1 MRQNKLIQF
10 YLTNV
15 CNSHCK
21 TCGIWRDNSNNIELP
36 LQNVLDVIKEF
47 PEADYVF
54 GGGEAILYSKIGELL
69 SYCNE
74 HNISYTLLSNAVDV
88 EALDRVIELYN
99 VKNLTMSCDGV
110 NHDWIRGSKGNL
122 GNIARIVF
130 KYKNK
135 KYGPMN
141 IKLSYTLSAYN
152 EETINMDMEMIKN
165 VLGFDKVYF
174 CLAQDMDLLLVN
186 KQKQIKPTKYA
197 IDHLI
202 TKYGHMLYDKDYNF
216 LKHAIIL
223 GDRKCCDS
231 TSSVFTI
238 YTNGDIVRCQSI
250 MSKDVIGNIVNGDDF
265 KDVVSKIESTWAYEC
280 PYDDMC
286 NLVCQRRYD

>member
-1 MRQNKLIQF
+1 MRPNKLIQF

-15 CNSHCK
+15 CNSHFK

-130 KYKNK
+130 KCKNK

-141 IKLSYTLSAYN
+141 IKLSYTLSTYN

-223 GDRKCCDS
+223 GDRKHCDS

-250 MSKDVIGNIVNGDDF
+250 MSKDVLGNIVNGDDF
-265 KDVVSKIESTWAYEC
+265 KDVVSKIESTWTYEC

>member
-1 MRQNKLIQF
+1 
-10 YLTNV
+10 
-15 CNSHCK
+15 
-21 TCGIWRDNSNNIELP
+21 
-36 LQNVLDVIKEF
+36 
-47 PEADYVF
+47 
-54 GGGEAILYSKIGELL
+54 
-69 SYCNE
+69 
-74 HNISYTLLSNAVDV
+74 
-88 EALDRVIELYN
+88 
-99 VKNLTMSCDGV
+99 MSCDGV

-152 EETINMDMEMIKN
+152 EDTINMDMEMIKN

-186 KQKQIKPTKYA
+186 KQKQIKPSKYA

-216 LKHAIIL
+216 LKNVIIL
-223 GDRKCCDS
+223 GDRRLCDS

-250 MSKDVIGNIVNGDDF
+250 MSKDVLGNIVNGDDF
-265 KDVVSKIESTWAYEC
+265 KDVVDKIESTWAYEC
-280 PYDDMC
+280 PYDDIC

>member
-1 MRQNKLIQF
+1 MRPNKLIQF
-10 YLTNV
+10 YLTNA

-130 KYKNK
+130 KYRNK

-152 EETINMDMEMIKN
+152 EDTINMDMEMIRN

-186 KQKQIKPTKYA
+186 KQKRIKPSKYA

-202 TKYGHMLYDKDYNF
+202 TKYGHMLYDKDYDF
-216 LKHAIIL
+216 LKNVIIL
-223 GDRKCCDS
+223 GDRRLCDS

-250 MSKDVIGNIVNGDDF
+250 MSKDVLGNIVNGDDF
-265 KDVVSKIESTWAYEC
+265 REIVDRIENTCRYVC
-280 PYDDMC
+280 PHDDIC